1 MGFKPVLVFD
11 LVGTLL
17 DLRALDGDFAS
28 IFGDRRVRKEW
39 FSEVQTL
46 FMMTIAV
53 KTYSEFGRI
62 AEAALKIIEQR
73 YEKPLGPTERAELL
87 AKLKQLPSFSDVH
100 DGLDKLRAAGFTLAV
115 LTNSSP
121 AAVKAVLDHA
131 KLSKYFDK
139 AISADSV
146 KRFKPAVEPYQL
158 AARELG
164 VNVSSLMLVAAHS
177 WDIAGASRAG
187 CQTCFVRRPDEVLD
201 EITPT
206 PTLIVAD
213 LRQLSRQL
221 GGLTAA

>member
-1 MGFKPVLVFD
+1 MGLKPVLVFD

-17 DLRALDGDFAS
+17 DLGALDGDFAS

-62 AEAALKIIEQR
+62 TEAALKIIEQR
-73 YEKPLGPTERAELL
+73 YEKPLGSKERAELL
-87 AKLKQLPSFSDVH
+87 GKLKQLPSFSDVH
-100 DGLDKLRAAGFTLAV
+100 DGLDKLQAAGFTLAI
-115 LTNSSP
+115 LTNSGP
-121 AAVKAVLDHA
+121 APVKEMLDHA

-139 AISADSV
+139 TISADSV

-164 VNVSSLMLVAAHS
+164 VNASSLMLVAAHS
-177 WDIAGASRAG
+177 WDIAGASWAG
-187 CQTCFVRRPDEVLD
+187 CETCFVQRPDQVLD
-201 EITPT
+201 EITPQ
-206 PTLIVAD
+206 PTLIVSD
-213 LRQLSRQL
+213 LRDLSRQL
-221 GGLTAA
+221 VTLNAA